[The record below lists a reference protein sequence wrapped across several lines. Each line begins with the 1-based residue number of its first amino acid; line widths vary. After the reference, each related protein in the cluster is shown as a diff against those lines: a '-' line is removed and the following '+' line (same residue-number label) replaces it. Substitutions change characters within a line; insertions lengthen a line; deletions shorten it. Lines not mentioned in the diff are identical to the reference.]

1 MVPLLS
7 RVARFTQTE
16 KQSAATQRSVTADC
30 ELLQSYCRLLFHHGT
45 SGYLAGGGTQ
55 KLNLVSASADHE
67 MEAMPI
73 RQSHDA
79 GTVRIHGICPV
90 EIQIPIITEY
100 KAVTEVEDQK
110 CRASACAIKRKQANR
125 VFWRIDAYGPQ
136 YGWWVEAVLW
146 SKPRTRAG
154 VTAVEAT
161 QIIGLG
167 ARQGNLH
174 D

>member
-1 MVPLLS
+1 
-7 RVARFTQTE
+7 
-16 KQSAATQRSVTADC
+16 VTADR
-30 ELLQSYCRLLFHHGT
+30 ELLQSYCRLLSHHGT
-45 SGYLAGGGTQ
+45 SRYLAGGGTK

-67 MEAMPI
+67 MGAMPK
-73 RQSHDA
+73 RQIHDP
-79 GTVRIHGICPV
+79 GTVRIHGICPG
-90 EIQIPIITEY
+90 EIQIPIITDY
-100 KAVTEVEDQK
+100 KPVPPVEDQK
-110 CRASACAIKRKQANR
+110 CRESACAIKRPQARR

-146 SKPRTRAG
+146 SKPRKRAG